1 MRQWYN
7 IIDII
12 PLRIWFLRL
21 SQRSRRFIP
30 PEGIISS
37 IKTGRKCDMK
47 KKNLIKGGAA
57 GLLTLL
63 LTAAMG
69 CFASFAYDSAS
80 LKTCTVE
87 NRNTV
92 VITGTAEKDVPQETV
107 PETLEDGTV
116 VPPETEVPDD
126 GYYYLFELQPYET
139 GIGSRTDY
147 AAWCDK
153 TEKLK
158 FSLPFSGGDSDPRLY
173 SRFVVALKIGD
184 TYQAISAPIYV
195 TNPGDVA
202 SFTEEYPEAM
212 SKKGLLIELD
222 MLGDAMELGVK
233 HTTINIP
240 YHHIIGGNL
249 KYHYNGKDYYFN
261 EELIASYD
269 KMISSFSNK
278 GIIVTAILLNGWND
292 AHPELHEA
300 GLAKSSSA
308 FYYGFNVSTPEGYE
322 TTRALFSFMAERYSG
337 ADYKHGRVSNWI
349 VGNEV
354 NNNKNWN
361 YVGPMDL
368 ASYTKLYEKNF
379 RVAYT
384 AIKSRSKNARVFFS
398 TDYEWKK
405 QNTNLQYAA
414 KDFID
419 LFNAGISAEGN
430 IEWDLAYHPY
440 PYPMTEPEFWD
451 DDQTGMVNETF
462 ESPVVNFKNLHVLT
476 DYFQQAHM
484 RTAGGQVRH
493 IILSEEG
500 FTSDSISRGKVYD
513 IQAAAFAYAYYLVDN
528 NPYIDAF
535 ILNRQVD
542 AITEVETS
550 CAFGLW
556 TVDMSRP
563 DKVIAVMPKNI
574 YQVFKHIDTRKS
586 LRYSEFAKSI
596 VGISDWSEVIPG
608 FDPEK
613 YQ

>member
-1 MRQWYN
+1 
-7 IIDII
+7 
-12 PLRIWFLRL
+12 
-21 SQRSRRFIP
+21 
-30 PEGIISS
+30 
-37 IKTGRKCDMK
+37 MK

-249 KYHYNGKDYYFN
+249 KYRYNGKDYYFN

-308 FYYGFNVSTPEGYE
+308 FTTASTCPRR
-322 TTRALFSFMAERYSG
+322 RAMRPPGPYSPLWQSGIPVRIISMAG
-337 ADYKHGRVSNWI
+337 C
-349 VGNEV
+349 
-354 NNNKNWN
+354 
-361 YVGPMDL
+361 P
-368 ASYTKLYEKNF
+368 
-379 RVAYT
+379 
-384 AIKSRSKNARVFFS
+384 
-398 TDYEWKK
+398 
-405 QNTNLQYAA
+405 
-414 KDFID
+414 
-419 LFNAGISAEGN
+419 
-430 IEWDLAYHPY
+430 
-440 PYPMTEPEFWD
+440 
-451 DDQTGMVNETF
+451 TGSWE
-462 ESPVVNFKNLHVLT
+462 
-476 DYFQQAHM
+476 M
-484 RTAGGQVRH
+484 R
-493 IILSEEG
+493 
-500 FTSDSISRGKVYD
+500 
-513 IQAAAFAYAYYLVDN
+513 
-528 NPYIDAF
+528 
-535 ILNRQVD
+535 
-542 AITEVETS
+542 
-550 CAFGLW
+550 
-556 TVDMSRP
+556 
-563 DKVIAVMPKNI
+563 
-574 YQVFKHIDTRKS
+574 
-586 LRYSEFAKSI
+586 
-596 VGISDWSEVIPG
+596 
-608 FDPEK
+608 
-613 YQ
+613 

>member
-184 TYQAISAPIYV
+184 TYQAISAPINV
-195 TNPGDVA
+195 TTPGDVA

-278 GIIVTAILLNGWND
+278 AV
-292 AHPELHEA
+292 
-300 GLAKSSSA
+300 
-308 FYYGFNVSTPEGYE
+308 
-322 TTRALFSFMAERYSG
+322 
-337 ADYKHGRVSNWI
+337 
-349 VGNEV
+349 
-354 NNNKNWN
+354 
-361 YVGPMDL
+361 
-368 ASYTKLYEKNF
+368 SYT
-379 RVAYT
+379 
-384 AIKSRSKNARVFFS
+384 
-398 TDYEWKK
+398 
-405 QNTNLQYAA
+405 
-414 KDFID
+414 
-419 LFNAGISAEGN
+419 
-430 IEWDLAYHPY
+430 H
-440 PYPMTEPEFWD
+440 
-451 DDQTGMVNETF
+451 
-462 ESPVVNFKNLHVLT
+462 LT
-476 DYFQQAHM
+476 LPTK
-484 RTAGGQVRH
+484 R
-493 IILSEEG
+493 
-500 FTSDSISRGKVYD
+500 
-513 IQAAAFAYAYYLVDN
+513 
-528 NPYIDAF
+528 
-535 ILNRQVD
+535 
-542 AITEVETS
+542 
-550 CAFGLW
+550 
-556 TVDMSRP
+556 
-563 DKVIAVMPKNI
+563 
-574 YQVFKHIDTRKS
+574 
-586 LRYSEFAKSI
+586 I
-596 VGISDWSEVIPG
+596 V
-608 FDPEK
+608 
-613 YQ
+613 